1 MLYAANAAVISMFGN
16 DPKKLHDMMRKL
28 NMNIQEIPAEVV
40 VIKSKGKQIIISNP
54 EVMLA
59 NMMGKDVYQITGVVS
74 ESVPV
79 SEEDIL
85 MVMEQTGKDRDI
97 VLSKL
102 EELNND
108 LAKAIIELK
117 EAKKHEE

>member
-1 MLYAANAAVISMFGN
+1 MFGN
-16 DPKKLHDMMRKL
+16 DPKKLHEMMRKL

-40 VIKSKGKQIIISNP
+40 VIKSKNKQIIISNP

-85 MVMEQTGKDRDI
+85 LVMEQTGKDRDI
-97 VLSKL
+97 VLAKL

-108 LAKAIIELK
+108 LAKAIVELK
-117 EAKKHEE
+117 EAKKHEND

>member
-74 ESVPV
+74 ESAT
-79 SEEDIL
+79 SNRN
-85 MVMEQTGKDRDI
+85 T
-97 VLSKL
+97 S
-102 EELNND
+102 
-108 LAKAIIELK
+108 
-117 EAKKHEE
+117 